1 MAAPQGD
8 YQKPCQTHTNEEME
22 TTNKKVNFL
31 LFFPVSIMNV
41 MHMDPALLF
50 PGDLENIKYEHIE
63 GTYTVVDLFGKV
75 ST

>member
-1 MAAPQGD
+1 
-8 YQKPCQTHTNEEME
+8 
-22 TTNKKVNFL
+22 
-31 LFFPVSIMNV
+31 

-50 PGDLENIKYEHIE
+50 PGDLENIKYEHIK